1 MGVGL
6 SPSRLAALGARVGEK
21 ADLEGWTCEASM
33 TQQMG
38 GVKASFDVEESW
50 LPTRARWARSPH

>member
-1 MGVGL
+1 
-6 SPSRLAALGARVGEK
+6 
-21 ADLEGWTCEASM
+21 M

-50 LPTRARWARSPH
+50 LPTRARWARSPIKSGRRTLDDRPVPLVKNGAETTSK